1 MELMLQEKLKVSEA
15 FENAL
20 TKALLCAVSVRHTSD
35 WCHR

>member
-1 MELMLQEKLKVSEA
+1 MELMLQEKLKVSEE

-20 TKALLCAVSVRHTSD
+20 TKALLCAARERHTSD